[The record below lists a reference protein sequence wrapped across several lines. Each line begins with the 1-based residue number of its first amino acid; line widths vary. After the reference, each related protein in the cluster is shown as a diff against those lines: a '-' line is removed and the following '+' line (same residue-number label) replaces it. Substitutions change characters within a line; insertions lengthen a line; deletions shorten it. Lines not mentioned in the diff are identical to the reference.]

1 MSNHK
6 LREDKICQN
15 CHYTVDRAYC
25 SNCGQKNTE
34 TRQSF
39 LYLITHFA
47 EDFTHYDGAFW
58 KTINHLLFRPAK
70 LTKEYLEGKRQTYV
84 APVKLY
90 IFISFVAFL
99 LMGVLFPKELADVKF
114 NDNGDIDT
122 GTEQAQP
129 VSISTTEDIT
139 GYASVRQLD
148 SLEQL
153 KPEHERL
160 GTMEYWMA
168 KIAANHHEHHYTLGD
183 YVKVFIKA
191 MPKTLFIYMPIF
203 AFWLWLFHGKRRWY
217 FFDHG
222 IFTLHYFSFLL
233 LLATINV
240 FAFWLSIMLG
250 DSISTFI
257 LSLLITV
264 SNIYAIFYFFRSHR
278 RFYGENRLVSRLKSI
293 MLFIINCILIFF
305 VLVISGTYAIAHMH

>member
-6 LREDKICQN
+6 LREDNICQN

-58 KTINHLLFRPAK
+58 KTMKHLLFWPAK
-70 LTKEYLEGKRQTYV
+70 LTKEYLSGKRQTYV
-84 APVKLY
+84 PPVKLY
-90 IFISFVAFL
+90 IFISFVTFFI
-99 LMGVLFPKELADVKF
+99 MSIFFPKNLAGVTLDEKGKST
-114 NDNGDIDT
+114 DSI
-122 GTEQAQP
+122 QKSP
-129 VSISTTEDIT
+129 VSLKTSADD
-139 GYASVRQLD
+139 YVYKSVRELD

-153 KPEHERL
+153 KPEHEKL
-160 GTMEYWMA
+160 DQVSYWMK
-168 KIAANHHEHHYTLGD
+168 KIEVNHNEHKYSLGD
-183 YVKVFIKA
+183 YAEVFIKA
-191 MPKTLFIYMPIF
+191 MPKTLFVYMPIF
-203 AFWLWLFHGKRRWY
+203 AFWLWLFHGKKKWY

-240 FAFWLSIMLG
+240 CVFWLTDFLNDNIG
-250 DSISTFI
+250 GFI
-257 LSLLITV
+257 TSVITTA
-264 SNIYAIFYFFRSHR
+264 SNLYAIFYFFRSHR
-278 RFYGENRLVSRLKSI
+278 RFYGENRLVSRLKSVA
-293 MLFIINCILIFF
+293 LFIINFVLIFM
-305 VLVISGTYAIAHMH
+305 VLMISVIYAFAQMH